1 MTTPNLGL
9 IKPKMTDTPSKTI
22 PDLATNMELID
33 EGVVALLNGHEQDEF
48 AHIEVVSSGV
58 VRVGWGSGAKYFISF
73 TLPAGE
79 WVPIIEVA
87 TSGNAFFRLTIGHS
101 DLTHLQYAGVITR
114 GYGVA
119 VLHDITGGDSGSSL
133 RINSTDYNLPTI
145 EVYGPNTSHSY
156 GRNLRCWVNC

>member
-22 PDLATNMELID
+22 PDLARNMELID
-33 EGVVALLNGHEQDEF
+33 EGVVALLSAHEQDEL

-58 VRVGWGSGAKYFISF
+58 VRVDWGSGAKYFISF

-79 WVPIIEVA
+79 WVPIIEVGI
-87 TSGNAFFRLTIGHS
+87 SGNAFLRLTIGHS
-101 DLTHLQYAGVITR
+101 DLTGLQYAGLITR
-114 GYGVA
+114 GFGAA

-145 EVYGPNTSHSY
+145 EVYGPNTSHTY
-156 GRNLRCWVNC
+156 GRHLRCWVNC